1 MDKFT
6 PGPWLCVGRIVYALN
21 DRGYNSFHCGVQDS
35 FTPESEL
42 IANAQLIAA
51 APDLLAELQN
61 IANAK
66 RADFEDA
73 ASFRDWAQNRAR
85 FAIEKATK
93 GSQ

>member
-51 APDLLAELQN
+51 APDLLAALNN
-61 IANAK
+61 ILVGMEASGGWAGDD
-66 RADFEDA
+66 ALFEEGMA
-73 ASFRDWAQNRAR
+73 AYN
-85 FAIEKATK
+85 KATK
-93 GSQ
+93 DAK